1 MERNLASIL
10 ALAST
15 AAITVTLAAVAPAD
29 AYADDISVDRTRAQ
43 YNHLPP
49 TRVGP
54 SIEDLK
60 RLYLE
65 CDRVS
70 IAQRLTQG
78 DVMMCSTVYEALKH
92 HAFDGDFDR
101 LLAWSRANASRGSA
115 ER

>member
-1 MERNLASIL
+1 MERNLAAIL

-29 AYADDISVDRTRAQ
+29 AYADGISVDGTRAQ
-43 YNHLPP
+43 YNPFAP
-49 TRVGP
+49 TRSGA

-70 IAQRLTQG
+70 VARLLTQG
-78 DVMMCSTVYEALKH
+78 EAMLCSTVYEALKR

-101 LLAWSRANASRGSA
+101 LLAWSRANGPRGSA

>member
-1 MERNLASIL
+1 MDRNLASIL
-10 ALAST
+10 ALAGT
-15 AAITVTLAAVAPAD
+15 AAVSVTLAAIAPGD
-29 AYADDISVDRTRAQ
+29 AYADDAVARTQTQ

-49 TRVGP
+49 ARSAA

-65 CDRVS
+65 CDRAS
-70 IAQRLTQG
+70 IAQRLAPAE
-78 DVMMCSTVYEALKH
+78 VMLCSTVYEALKR

-101 LLAWSRANASRGSA
+101 LLAWSRANATQRSG

>member
-1 MERNLASIL
+1 MERKLASIL

-29 AYADDISVDRTRAQ
+29 AYADGIAVDGTPAH
-43 YNHLPP
+43 YNPFPP
-49 TRVGP
+49 TRNGA
-54 SIEDLK
+54 SIEELK

-70 IAQRLTQG
+70 VARLLTQG
-78 DVMMCSTVYEALKH
+78 EAMLCSTVYEALKR

-101 LLAWSRANASRGSA
+101 LLAWSRANGPQGSA
-115 ER
+115 D

>member
-29 AYADDISVDRTRAQ
+29 AYADDISVDSKKAQ
-43 YNHLPP
+43 YNQFRP
-49 TRVGP
+49 TRSGA

-70 IAQRLTQG
+70 IAQRLTPG
-78 DVMMCSTVYEALKH
+78 EVMMCSTVYEALKR
-92 HAFDGDFDR
+92 HAFEGDFDR
-101 LLAWSRANASRGSA
+101 LLAWSRANASQGSA